1 MQKKKTEKKSSL
13 EKFFISHK
21 SYPRKHLGQNFMKDS
36 DVLGRMAEIADLSKE
51 DEVLEIGAGLGALT
65 LFLGQKAGRVIAI
78 EKDKRLIEKLKE
90 TVSHLKNVE
99 IVPGDALRA
108 EFRRFYGGKRIK
120 VVANLPYSISSP
132 ILIKLL
138 EERELFSVLVLMIQ
152 REVGERIVALPGSR
166 TYGSLSIAIQTYMDV
181 SIELLVPPEAFWPRP
196 QVDSAVIKLVPLST
210 PRISI
215 QDEQLFRSIVR
226 AAFSSRR
233 KVLRNSLSSL
243 FPKHKSEQILESS
256 EIDGKRRAETL
267 SIEEFG
273 RLTQEAFRIESLLP
287 E

>member
-1 MQKKKTEKKSSL
+1 
-13 EKFFISHK
+13 
-21 SYPRKHLGQNFMKDS
+21 MKDS
-36 DVLGRMAEIADLSKE
+36 HVLGRMAEIADLSKE

-152 REVGERIVALPGSR
+152 REVAERIVALRGSR
-166 TYGSLSIAIQTYMDV
+166 TYGSLSIVIQTYMDV
-181 SIELLVPPEAFWPRP
+181 GIELLVPPEAFWPRP

-215 QDEQLFRSIVR
+215 QDEKLFRSIVR

-233 KVLRNSLSSL
+233 KILSNSLSSL

-273 RLTQEAFRIESLLP
+273 RLTQEVLRIKGFLSR
-287 E
+287 

>member
-1 MQKKKTEKKSSL
+1 
-13 EKFFISHK
+13 
-21 SYPRKHLGQNFMKDS
+21 
-36 DVLGRMAEIADLSKE
+36 
-51 DEVLEIGAGLGALT
+51 
-65 LFLGQKAGRVIAI
+65 
-78 EKDKRLIEKLKE
+78 
-90 TVSHLKNVE
+90 
-99 IVPGDALRA
+99 
-108 EFRRFYGGKRIK
+108 
-120 VVANLPYSISSP
+120 
-132 ILIKLL
+132 L
-138 EERELFSVLVLMIQ
+138 EERELFSLLVLMIQ

>member
-1 MQKKKTEKKSSL
+1 MQKKKTEKKSSI
-13 EKFFISHK
+13 EKFFISNE
-21 SYPRKHLGQNFMKDS
+21 SYPKKHLGQNFMRDS
-36 DVLGRMAEIADLSKE
+36 HVLGRMAEIAALSKE
-51 DEVLEIGAGLGALT
+51 DEVLEIGAGFGALT
-65 LFLGQKAGRVIAI
+65 LFLGQKAGRVLAI
-78 EKDKRLIEKLKE
+78 EKDKRFIDKLKE

-99 IVPGDALRA
+99 IVEGDALRA
-108 EFRRFYGGKRIK
+108 EFERFCGEKRIK

-138 EERELFSVLVLMIQ
+138 EERELFSLLVLMIQ
-152 REVGERIVALPGSR
+152 REVAERIVALPGSR
-166 TYGSLSIAIQTYMDV
+166 IYGSLSVVIQTYMEA

-196 QVDSAVIKLVPLST
+196 LVDSAVIKLVPLST

-215 QDEQLFRSIVR
+215 RDDELFRSIVR

-233 KVLRNSLSSL
+233 KVLSNSLSSL
-243 FPKHKSEQILESS
+243 FPKPKSQQILESS

-273 RLTQEAFRIESLLP
+273 RLAREASKIEGLLP